1 MQPKITEKV
10 VKKAIDIGYRH
21 IDTSFS
27 YGNEKE
33 IGKAINAK
41 IAEHSIKREEIFV
54 TTKVIYIVYLSYSL
68 CVSCVPLHS
77 LLLES
82 I

>member
-1 MQPKITEKV
+1 MQPKITENV

-41 IAEHSIKREEIFV
+41 IAEHFIEREEIFI
-54 TTKVIYIVYLSYSL
+54 TTKVIYFIYLSYSL
-68 CVSCVPLHS
+68 CVSCV
-77 LLLES
+77 LLNCLILEL